1 MKKPRS
7 TSRHDKRAKLTRH
20 EQDIA
25 LKVGKRFWDMCN
37 MFEAMTIDQL
47 GAIKNEK
54 RSATDQH
61 AYSESYRKVKKATV
75 EVAPAVVEPDSN

>member
-7 TSRHDKRAKLTRH
+7 TSRHDKRAKRTRH

-25 LKVGKRFWDMCN
+25 MKVGKRFWEKCQEY
-37 MFEAMTIDQL
+37 EAMTIEELD
-47 GAIKNEK
+47 AIKSEK
-54 RSATDQH
+54 RSATDAH

-75 EVAPAVVEPDSN
+75 EVAPVVD